1 MKFTHKVTA
10 RNLFRYQKRLWMT
23 IIGVAGCT
31 ALLLTGFG
39 LRNSI
44 GDVVDKQFGELI
56 QYNLTVVLNAD
67 DALDDSLRAAIDD
80 TGVVERYL
88 LVALRNAKVSSDRSD
103 TAQSVSMIVSSD
115 DAVFTDYVTLRERR
129 GHAAV
134 SFDPNSV
141 VITEKLGEQLGVGV
155 GDTITLSADGRQ
167 AQVPDY
173 RHY

>member
-88 LVALRNAKVSSDRSD
+88 LVALRTPRSHQ
-103 TAQSVSMIVSSD
+103 TGPI
-115 DAVFTDYVTLRERR
+115 
-129 GHAAV
+129 
-134 SFDPNSV
+134 
-141 VITEKLGEQLGVGV
+141 QL
-155 GDTITLSADGRQ
+155 SRC
-167 AQVPDY
+167 P
-173 RHY
+173 

>member
-1 MKFTHKVTA
+1 M
-10 RNLFRYQKRLWMT
+10 
-23 IIGVAGCT
+23 
-31 ALLLTGFG
+31 
-39 LRNSI
+39 
-44 GDVVDKQFGELI
+44 
-56 QYNLTVVLNAD
+56 VLNAD

-155 GDTITLSADGRQ
+155 GDTIALVRRRPSGAG
-167 AQVPDY
+167 ADY